1 MDNHI
6 FFKKIAA
13 FTLVAALSFS
23 CEGGITRKSEQ
34 TQATAQQ
41 KSEQNLVYGE
51 LIVKEQSDYL
61 MIPVG
66 LTDKNQDR
74 LYSYENRYNYYYNN
88 IIFYRK
94 KDGET
99 NILLNKKAIING
111 FDLLEEKKAGKS
123 SSRYWLY
130 QIIDSDTN
138 GDQKLDTQDAK
149 IGYLSDLSGN
159 NLQQITPN
167 NSQILNW
174 TLVQSAGTIF
184 IKILKDS
191 DNDRKFTEKDETN
204 FIRVNLDKPVIGS
217 EIISDEI
224 EQKIK
229 SLLVK

>member
-1 MDNHI
+1 MDNRI

-74 LYSYENRYNYYYNN
+74 LYSYENRHNYYYNN

-123 SSRYWLY
+123 SYRYWLY

>member
-6 FFKKIAA
+6 FFKKIAV

-74 LYSYENRYNYYYNN
+74 LHSYENRYNYYYNN
-88 IIFYRK
+88 IIFYGK
-94 KDGET
+94 KDGKT
-99 NILLNKKAIING
+99 NLLLNKKAIING

-123 SSRYWLY
+123 SFRYWLY

-138 GDQKLDTQDAK
+138 GDKKLDTQDAK

-174 TLVQSAGTIF
+174 TLVQSAGAIF

-191 DNDRKFTEKDETN
+191 DNDQKFTEKDETN

>member
-1 MDNHI
+1 MVNHI

-51 LIVKEQSDYL
+51 LIIKEQSDYL
-61 MIPVG
+61 IIPVG

-74 LYSYENRYNYYYNN
+74 LSSYENRYNSYNN
-88 IIFYRK
+88 IIFYSK

-99 NILLNKKAIING
+99 HILLNKKAIITG
-111 FDLLEEKKAGKS
+111 FDLLEEKKAGKLS
-123 SSRYWLY
+123 ARYWLY

-138 GDQKLDTQDAK
+138 GDQKLDIQDAK
-149 IGYLSDLSGN
+149 IGYLSDLSGK

-174 TLVQSAGTIF
+174 AIVQSAGAIF

-191 DNDRKFTEKDETN
+191 DNDQKFTEKDETN
-204 FIRVNLDKPVIGS
+204 FIRVNLDKPVIGY

-229 SLLVK
+229 SLIMK

>member
-1 MDNHI
+1 MVNHT

-23 CEGGITRKSEQ
+23 CEGGIARKSEQ

-51 LIVKEQSDYL
+51 LIIKEQSDYL

-66 LTDKNQDR
+66 LGDKNQDR
-74 LYSYENRYNYYYNN
+74 LSSYENRYNYYNN
-88 IIFYRK
+88 IIFYGK
-94 KDGET
+94 NDGKT
-99 NILLNKKAIING
+99 NILLNKKAIITG
-111 FDLLEEKKAGKS
+111 FDLLEEKRVGKS
-123 SSRYWLY
+123 SARYWLY

-138 GDQKLDTQDAK
+138 GDQKLDIQDAK
-149 IGYLSDLSGN
+149 IGYLSDLSGK

-167 NSQILNW
+167 NTQVLNW
-174 TLVQSAGTIF
+174 AIVQSAGAIF
-184 IKILKDS
+184 IKIIKDS
-191 DNDRKFTEKDETN
+191 DNDQKFTEKDETN

-229 SLLVK
+229 SLIMK